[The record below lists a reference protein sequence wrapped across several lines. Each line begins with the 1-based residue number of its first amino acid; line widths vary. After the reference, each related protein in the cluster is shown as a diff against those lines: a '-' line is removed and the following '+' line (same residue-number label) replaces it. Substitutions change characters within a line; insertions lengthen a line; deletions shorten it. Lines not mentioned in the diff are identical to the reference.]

1 MNCLEFRRVHG
12 AEPGSEDH
20 DYRAHLRDCKACAS
34 FASQS
39 LRFERLLK
47 QAFKTEV
54 PENLASRI
62 LLRHS
67 FQARRTQLSWRRHAY
82 ALAASIVLSVGLV
95 GGFVLHMQRG
105 PSLGEAVVSHVNEE
119 LFALTASGPVGE
131 EELQALIKPV
141 GLELTGY
148 IGNVTFATLCVV
160 RGKITGHLVME
171 GEKAPVTVL
180 LMPNERV
187 KERSVIREDHLR
199 GMIVPQGNGAL
210 VIVGAPGEPLD
221 SIASRVQSVVR
232 WQA

>member
-12 AEPGSEDH
+12 AEPGSEDP
-20 DYRAHLRDCKACAS
+20 DYRTHLRECKACAG
-34 FASQS
+34 FAGQS
-39 LRFERLLK
+39 LIFEQLLK
-47 QAFKTEV
+47 QAVKSEV

-105 PSLGEAVVSHVNEE
+105 PTLGEAVVSHVNEE
-119 LFALTASGPVGE
+119 FFALTASGPVRQ
-131 EELQALIKPV
+131 EELQALFRPV

-160 RGKITGHLVME
+160 RGKITGHIVIE

-180 LMPNERV
+180 LMPSEQV
-187 KERSVIREDHLR
+187 EARSVIRKDHLR
-199 GMIVPQGNGAL
+199 GVIVPQSNGTLA
-210 VIVGAPGEPLD
+210 IVGAPGEPLD
-221 SIASRVQSVVR
+221 SIEDRVRSVIR
-232 WQA
+232 WQT